1 MPIPFVYSYR
11 SIAVRK
17 GSSAMA
23 VLGIALV
30 VVVFT
35 VLLALAA
42 GFQRAVASSGSADN
56 LIVMRKGADAELQSQ
71 VTKEAGD
78 TLRELP
84 IVATGEN
91 GEKLFLAETVI
102 ILIRKKSD
110 GGDTNVNVRGTTS
123 NVLQVRHEV
132 HLKEGRWFAP
142 GTDEAVI
149 GLALSK
155 RLEGLTLGQ
164 SLHAGRRDWKIVG
177 VFEAEGSGLES
188 EMWLDLNVMQGVFNR
203 GTVYQSFL
211 FQAAGPA
218 KDAEASLKKS
228 IEEDLRLQS
237 LGVQI
242 EKAYYEKQSKLMAG
256 VINSLGGILTLIMA
270 VGGVVGAMNTMYAAV
285 SQRKREIG
293 CMLAMGFSP
302 ESIWMAFILE
312 SLLLSLLGSIL
323 GCAAAMLFNGIKT
336 GTTNFMT
343 FSETA
348 FEFRVTPGILIG
360 ATFLALGMGFIGGL
374 LPAFH
379 AARLKVVEALRRS

>member
-1 MPIPFVYSYR
+1 M
-11 SIAVRK
+11 RK
-17 GSSAMA
+17 GSSMMA

-35 VLLALAA
+35 VLLALSA
-42 GFQRAVASSGSADN
+42 GFERAVSASGSLDN
-56 LIVMRKGADAELQSQ
+56 LIVLRKGADAELQSQ
-71 VTKEAGD
+71 VTKDTGD
-78 TLRELP
+78 VLRELP
-84 IVATGEN
+84 IVATGE
-91 GEKLFLAETVI
+91 GGKKLFLSETVI
-102 ILIRKKSD
+102 ILVRKKAD
-110 GGDTNVNVRGTTS
+110 GGDTNVSVRGTTP
-123 NVLQVRHEV
+123 NVLEVRREV
-132 HLKEGRWFAP
+132 KLKEGRWFTP
-142 GTDEAVI
+142 GSDEAVI
-149 GLALSK
+149 GLALSR

-164 SLHAGRRDWKIVG
+164 SMHAGRRDWKIVG
-177 VFEAEGSGLES
+177 VFDAGGSGLES
-188 EMWLDLNVMQGVFNR
+188 EMWLDLNTMQGVFNR
-203 GTVYQSFL
+203 GTIYQSFL
-211 FQAAGPA
+211 FQAAGRA

-228 IEEDLRLQS
+228 IEDDPRLQS
-237 LGVQI
+237 IEVQV

-256 VINSLGGILTLIMA
+256 VINSLGGILTVIMA

-323 GCAAAMLFNGIKT
+323 GCAASMLFDGMRT

-348 FEFRVTPGILIG
+348 FEFHVTPGILMG
-360 ATFLALGMGFIGGL
+360 ATFLALCMGFIGGL
-374 LPAFH
+374 LPAIQ

>member
-1 MPIPFVYSYR
+1 MPIPFIYSYR

-42 GFQRAVASSGSADN
+42 GFERAVSSSGSANN

-84 IVATGEN
+84 IVATGEG
-91 GEKLFLAETVI
+91 GEKLFLAESVI
-102 ILIRKKSD
+102 ILLRKKSD
-110 GGDTNVNVRGTTS
+110 GGDTNVSVRGTTS
-123 NVLQVRHEV
+123 NVSQVRREV
-132 HLKEGRWFAP
+132 RIKEGRWFTP

-149 GLALSK
+149 GLSLSR

-164 SLHAGRRDWKIVG
+164 SIHAGRRDWKIVG
-177 VFEAEGSGLES
+177 VFESAGSGLES

-211 FQAAGPA
+211 FQAAGSA
-218 KDAEASLKKS
+218 KEAEVALRKS
-228 IEEDLRLQS
+228 IEDDLRLQS
-237 LGVQI
+237 LDVQV

-256 VINSLGGILTLIMA
+256 VINSLGGILTFIMA
-270 VGGVVGAMNTMYAAV
+270 IGGVVGAMNTMYAAV

-302 ESIWMAFILE
+302 ESIWVAFILE
-312 SLLLSLLGSIL
+312 SMLLSLLGSIV
-323 GCAAAMLFNGIKT
+323 GCATAMLFDGIRT

-348 FEFRVTPGILIG
+348 FEFRVTSGILIG
-360 ATFLALGMGFIGGL
+360 ATILALVMGFGGGL
-374 LPAFH
+374 LPAIH

>member
-1 MPIPFVYSYR
+1 MPIPFVYSFR

-23 VLGIALV
+23 VIGIALV

-42 GFQRAVASSGSADN
+42 GFERAVSSSGSTEN

-71 VTKEAGD
+71 VTKDCGD
-78 TLRELP
+78 VLRELP

-110 GGDTNVNVRGTTS
+110 GGDTNINVRGTPP
-123 NVLQVRHEV
+123 NVLAVRREV
-132 HLKEGRWFAP
+132 RLKEGRWLTP

-149 GLALSK
+149 GLALSR
-155 RLEGLTLGQ
+155 RLDGFTLGQ
-164 SLHAGRRDWKIVG
+164 SIHAGRRDWKIVG
-177 VFEAEGSGLES
+177 VFDSDASGLES
-188 EMWLDLNVMQGVFNR
+188 ELWLDLNVMQGVFNR

-211 FQAAGPA
+211 FRAAGNA
-218 KDAEASLKKS
+218 KDAETSLKKS
-228 IEEDLRLQS
+228 IEEDPRLQS
-237 LGVQI
+237 ISVQI
-242 EKAYYEKQSKLMAG
+242 EKTYYEKQSKLMAG
-256 VINSLGGILTLIMA
+256 VINSLGGILTFIMA
-270 VGGVVGAMNTMYAAV
+270 IGGVVGAMNTMYAAV

-323 GCAAAMLFNGIKT
+323 GCAVAMLFNGIRT

-348 FEFRVTPGILIG
+348 FEFRVTPNILIV
-360 ATFLALGMGFIGGL
+360 ATVLALMMGFMGGL
-374 LPAFH
+374 LPAIH